1 MSKKNVNTTKTQALS
16 TVNTGSISAPTT
28 QAELPATIAQLK
40 ALLAEK
46 RGTVDETISLDI
58 SYNGKNIKS
67 IDQVGELM
75 EISASINARNLAYRE
90 ALVRHNLGDRN
101 IAPFSVSDKTAEEW
115 MAIIDKA
122 ANELINK
129 VEISAIEET
138 IKDFEDCLSAQ
149 DKMAAKMANNM
160 ARMNSIIK

>member
-1 MSKKNVNTTKTQALS
+1 MSKKTTAVATKNQT
-16 TVNTGSISAPTT
+16 SIAAPTT

-46 RGTVDETISLDI
+46 RGTVDETVSLDI
-58 SYNGKNIKS
+58 DYQGTNIKS
-67 IDQVGELM
+67 VDSVKTLM
-75 EISASINARNLAYRE
+75 EISASIYARARAYSDS
-90 ALVRHNLGDRN
+90 LVRHNLTERN
-101 IAPFSVSDKTAEEW
+101 IAPFSVSDKTEAEW

-122 ANELINK
+122 SNELINK
-129 VEISAIEET
+129 VEISALEET

-160 ARMNSIIK
+160 ARMSNFIK